1 MFVEV
6 EKITEKK
13 DGIKVVIETIN
24 LSEIKGIREWHK
36 SAIEKE
42 KIKGDVTILYL
53 QSLDPLKSNDMKINE
68 NYNAFISRIGTSEL
82 KK

>member
-13 DGIKVVIETIN
+13 DAVKIVTETIN

-36 SAIEKE
+36 SALENE
-42 KIKGDVTILYL
+42 KIKGDITILYL
-53 QSLDPLKSNDMKINE
+53 QSLDPSKSNDMKINE
-68 NYNAFISRIGTSEL
+68 NYNKFISRIGTSEL